1 MNQLTHMYISLKQK
15 KREKEI
21 ILKIK
26 EEKEQSKGIMLE

>member
-1 MNQLTHMYISLKQK
+1 MYISLKQK